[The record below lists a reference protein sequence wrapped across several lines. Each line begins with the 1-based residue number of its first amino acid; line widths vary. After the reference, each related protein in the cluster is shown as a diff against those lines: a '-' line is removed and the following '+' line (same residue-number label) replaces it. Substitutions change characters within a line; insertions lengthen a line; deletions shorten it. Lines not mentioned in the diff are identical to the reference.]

1 MKFFLRE
8 QRKVPEHIEELILR
22 GNGYSD
28 QCFFSKQYYVLVLPD
43 FTCPPRHGQ
52 TILQITRRQK
62 KMTINPRGLIYT
74 VAYGTRKYERDN
86 YLRDCELIDAFRVT
100 LIILA

>member
-43 FTCPPRHGQ
+43 FTCPPRQ
-52 TILQITRRQK
+52 TILQIIRRQK
-62 KMTINPRGLIYT
+62 NDDKSTWINLLQ
-74 VAYGTRKYERDN
+74 
-86 YLRDCELIDAFRVT
+86 LRMGRVNMKG
-100 LIILA
+100 IITYVIVN